1 MKKQDTSTNTQLF
14 ERIAKEP
21 TAIFLDITPAIAA
34 EMLEHNTNNR
44 GLRRRRV
51 SNLAQEMSRK
61 QWLTTGEAIKFDVK
75 GVLID
80 GQHRLEGCVEA
91 KTTLKQQLVVTGL
104 SQESFAVIDSGMK
117 RTANDVLSSA
127 GIANGSAIAPVA
139 KLVGVIDAGFNPY
152 RADVRQ
158 LITRQDIIAWSEE
171 NLETI
176 DWAIRLSRT
185 VYDSAGLGN
194 RTALIA
200 LAILAEKNGHSKEKI
215 EQFFAALS
223 SGEGLTASSPVLA
236 LRSWLIK
243 SGAKLGANSSVIHLA
258 NCTVAFNNWTQGK
271 IVRRHSPLGP
281 NHELPA
287 LIKA

>member
-1 MKKQDTSTNTQLF
+1 MKKQETTTNTQLF

-21 TAIFLDITPAIAA
+21 TAIFLDITPAIAK

-44 GLRRRRV
+44 NLRRRRV

-104 SQESFAVIDSGMK
+104 AEETFSVIDSGMK
-117 RTANDVLSSA
+117 RTANDILSSA

-139 KLVGVIDAGFNPY
+139 KLVGVVQAGMNPY
-152 RADVRQ
+152 RSDVRQ
-158 LITRQDIIAWSEE
+158 LITRQDIVSWSES

-176 DWAIRLSRT
+176 DWAIRLART

-194 RTALIA
+194 RTALIS
-200 LAILAEKNGHSKEKI
+200 LAILAEKKGHSKEKI

-223 SGEGLTASSPVLA
+223 SGEGLSASSPVLA
-236 LRSWLIK
+236 VRSWLIK
-243 SGAKLGANSSVIHLA
+243 SSNKGANASVIHLA
-258 NCTVAFNNWTQGK
+258 NYIVAFNNWTIGK
-271 IVRRHSPLGP
+271 IVRRHSPLGQ
-281 NHELPA
+281 NHDLPEL
-287 LIKA
+287 LTT

>member
-1 MKKQDTSTNTQLF
+1 MKKQETTTNTQLF

-21 TAIFLDITPAIAA
+21 TAIFLDITPAIAK

-44 GLRRRRV
+44 HLRRRRV

-61 QWLTTGEAIKFDVK
+61 QWLTTGEAIKFDIK
-75 GVLID
+75 GILID

-91 KTTLKQQLVVTGL
+91 KITLKQQLVVTGL
-104 SQESFAVIDSGMK
+104 SEETFSVIDSGMK
-117 RTANDVLSSA
+117 RTANDILSSA

-139 KLVGVIDAGFNPY
+139 KLVGVIQAGMNPY
-152 RADVRQ
+152 RSDVRQ
-158 LITRQDIIAWSEE
+158 LITRQDIVSWSES

-176 DWAIRLSRT
+176 DWSIRLART

-194 RTALIA
+194 RTALIS
-200 LAILAEKNGHSKEKI
+200 LAILAEKNKHSKEKI

-243 SGAKLGANSSVIHLA
+243 SSNKGANASVIHLA
-258 NCTVAFNNWTQGK
+258 NYILAFNNWTQGR
-271 IVRRHSPLGP
+271 IVRRHSSIGP
-281 NHELPA
+281 DHDMPI
-287 LIKA
+287 LIAT

>member
-1 MKKQDTSTNTQLF
+1 MKKQNTSTNTQLF

-44 GLRRRRV
+44 NLRRRRV
-51 SNLAQEMSRK
+51 SNLALEMSRK

-91 KTTLKQQLVVTGL
+91 KITLKQQLVVTGL
-104 SQESFAVIDSGMK
+104 TEDTFSVIDSGMK
-117 RTANDVLSSA
+117 RTANDILSSA

-158 LITRQDIIAWSEE
+158 LVTRQDIISWSEE

-176 DWAIRLSRT
+176 DWAIRLART
-185 VYDSAGLGN
+185 VYDAAGLGN
-194 RTALIA
+194 RTALIS
-200 LAILAEKNGHSKEKI
+200 LAIMAEKNGHSKEKI
-215 EQFFAALS
+215 EQFFVALS

-243 SGAKLGANSSVIHLA
+243 SGVKLGANSSVIHLA
-258 NCTVAFNNWTQGK
+258 NCIVAFNSWTQGK

-281 NHELPA
+281 NHDLPT
-287 LIKA
+287 LSKV